1 MKSIIFKSI
10 LYAIWIRKKM
20 INLLGL
26 EYFCFHCICF
36 KICIFIVCAGFF
48 IKNIHKSSLESNL
61 ILPGYVLVLHIG
73 INIFSIFLDND
84 FFGDV
89 KQFLPSILS
98 NVNGIA

>member
-26 EYFCFHCICF
+26 ENFCF

-48 IKNIHKSSLESNL
+48 IKKKKKIHKSSLESNL

>member
-26 EYFCFHCICF
+26 ENFCF

-61 ILPGYVLVLHIG
+61 ILPSYVLVLHIG